1 VKADEQTEMSSEIY
15 LTARLV
21 SAALELLG
29 MTQEQLAAAAGLSK
43 HTVTNFIRANH
54 TPQDS
59 TIAAIRDA
67 LEKRGIIFTNGDT
80 PGVKLDRS
88 KAIIPT

>member
-1 VKADEQTEMSSEIY
+1 MSSTIY

-29 MTQEQLAAAAGLSK
+29 MTQEQLAAATGLSK
-43 HTVTNFIRANH
+43 HTVTNFIRGNH
-54 TPQDS
+54 KTSDK
-59 TIAAIRDA
+59 TVAGIRKA
-67 LEKRGIIFTNGDT
+67 LEDRGIVFTNGDT

-88 KAIIPT
+88 RAIIPV